1 MLPKDLLVTI
11 KRKGFIKPKYLQ
23 DTKLAEELI
32 EIFKKYEGRK
42 YKELQE
48 ELENIENN
56 YNYKIVRGLA
66 ILLERRC
73 EFEKKTDLDGKEIR
87 KFLFDRGF
95 VVDDYEREKIL
106 EEAERFFKVSK
117 KEIEEAIFS
126 DLREEQI
133 IKKFY
138 PFPPINLIKNYNL
151 SITQTLLF
159 DALELNFTV
168 EGNYQQ
174 IFRRIKYLGLMYEI
188 EDNEI
193 KVTGPASL
201 FKKTRKY
208 GTSIAKLIPSIIN
221 ANKWKIRAKIET
233 RGKEPRI
240 YDFEITSHDNILLP
254 AHVEPIIHFDSQ
266 VEEKFYNDFKSANTG
281 WEIRRE
287 PTIIK
292 AGNYVIIPDFGFY
305 KNGME
310 HYLEIVGFWTPEY
323 LKKKISKLKKA
334 KANISIVVN
343 QNLSCQK
350 EDFEAE
356 VIFYNN
362 RIPIKPIIKILREI
376 EEKHIEEEMKKIG
389 KIELKEDII
398 SIDKKAKEL
407 GISIETVKRLKIP
420 NYFVIGDKIV
430 SKKFLENI
438 EKEIGIERE
447 YGDVEKILR
456 KYGLTSK
463 ALDYMGYKIEWKGL
477 KPVRVIK
484 NL

>member
-1 MLPKDLLVTI
+1 MLPKDLLVTV

-32 EIFKKYEGRK
+32 EIFKKYEGKK

-48 ELENIENN
+48 EIENIENN
-56 YNYKIVRGLA
+56 YNYKVVRGLA

-73 EFEKKTDLDGKEIR
+73 EFEERNALDGKEIR

-106 EEAERFFKVSK
+106 EEAEKFFKVSK

-126 DLREEQI
+126 DLKEEQI

-151 SITQTLLF
+151 SLTQTLLF
-159 DALELNFTV
+159 DALELNFVV

-221 ANKWKIRAKIET
+221 ANKWKIKAKIEIK
-233 RGKEPRI
+233 GKEPKI

-254 AHVEPIIHFDSQ
+254 TYVDTIIHFDSQ
-266 VEEKFYNDFKSANTG
+266 IEEKFYNDFKSANID
-281 WEIRRE
+281 WEIKRE

-292 AGNYVIIPDFGFY
+292 AKNYVIIPDFGFY
-305 KNGME
+305 KNGMK

-323 LKKKISKLKKA
+323 LKKKIWKLKN
-334 KANISIVVN
+334 ANVSITVAVN
-343 QNLSCQK
+343 QNLCCQK
-350 EDFEAE
+350 EDFLEE

-362 RIPIKPIIKILREI
+362 KIPIKPIVKILKKL
-376 EEKHIEEEMKKIG
+376 EEKHFQIEMQKLKKVEINEEIV
-389 KIELKEDII
+389 
-398 SIDKKAKEL
+398 SIDEKAKEL
-407 GISIETVKRLKIP
+407 KVSPETIRRLKIP
-420 NYFVIGDKIV
+420 NYFIIGNKIV
-430 SKKFLENI
+430 AKKFLEKL
-438 EKEIGIERE
+438 EKEIGKKIE
-447 YGDVEKILR
+447 YEKAEEILR
-456 KYGLTSK
+456 KYGLTTK
-463 ALDYMGYKIEWKGL
+463 ALDYMGYKIKWNGL
-477 KPVRVIK
+477 IPVIVEK
-484 NL
+484 E